1 LANYEG
7 TLLLVSHDRDF
18 LDNTVT
24 KVLAFEGEGVIEGYM
39 GGYTDYLEQKA
50 QKTGQKPTAKAQ
62 AKIQA
67 TAPAPV
73 TFEKKPDPLP
83 FALKKELEQL
93 PKTMAKL
100 EKTIEKLHEDL
111 ALPDLYTTDPA
122 RFDDLAH
129 QLQKAE
135 NDLSTAETRWL
146 ELEEKRGI

>member
-1 LANYEG
+1 
-7 TLLLVSHDRDF
+7 
-18 LDNTVT
+18 
-24 KVLAFEGEGVIEGYM
+24 
-39 GGYTDYLEQKA
+39 
-50 QKTGQKPTAKAQ
+50 
-62 AKIQA
+62 
-67 TAPAPV
+67 
-73 TFEKKPDPLP
+73 
-83 FALKKELEQL
+83 
-93 PKTMAKL
+93 MAKL